1 MVKDAFADETMAEK
15 GFEPLIVAYC
25 CNWCS
30 YAGADL
36 AGTSR
41 FEYPTN
47 IRIVRIMCTGRM
59 DPTLVFETLRMGADG
74 VLIAGCHPG
83 DCHYQKGN
91 FMMEKRFDYL
101 KKAVKS
107 MGLEPERVRLEW
119 ISASEGGKWSALARE
134 MVQEIKRLG
143 PNPFKSGA
151 DPKKTDAMIDAFKAQ
166 RLRWVVGRSQIKVE
180 IEEEKYRRT
189 VDSIMSAEVE
199 RHMITRALREN
210 GPLTTGELAKLT
222 ALRPST
228 IVQHLV
234 TLRKD
239 GKVGEAGQKDDQYT
253 YKLTT

>member
-1 MVKDAFADETMAEK
+1 MVEDVFEEEK
-15 GFEPLIVAYC
+15 KAGEEFEPLIVAYC

-47 IRIVRIMCTGRM
+47 IRIVRVMCTGRV
-59 DPTLVFETLRMGADG
+59 DPTLVLEALRTGADG

-107 MGLEPERVRLEW
+107 VGIEPERLRLEW
-119 ISASEGGKWSALARE
+119 VSASEGGKWAALVRE
-134 MVQEIKRLG
+134 MTEEIKRLG
-143 PNPFKSGA
+143 PSPFRLGHI
-151 DPKKTDAMIDAFKAQ
+151 PRKTDAAIDAFKAQ

-180 IEEEKYRRT
+180 IEEDKYRRT
-189 VDSIMSAEVE
+189 VDSIMQVEIE
-199 RHMITRALREN
+199 RHMITRALEEK
-210 GPLTTGELAKLT
+210 GSLTAGELAQATGLE
-222 ALRPST
+222 PSKV
-228 IVQHLV
+228 VQHLIA
-234 TLRKD
+234 LRRD
-239 GKVGEAGQKDDQYT
+239 GAIGEVGEKNGQYLYQ
-253 YKLTT
+253 LV

>member
-1 MVKDAFADETMAEK
+1 MVEERFEDKKTTGE

-59 DPTLVFETLRMGADG
+59 DPTLVLEALRMGADG

-107 MGLEPERVRLEW
+107 VGIEPERVRLEW
-119 ISASEGGKWSALARE
+119 VSASEGGKWAALVRE
-134 MVQEIKRLG
+134 MTEEIRQLG
-143 PNPFKSGA
+143 PSPFKLA
-151 DPKKTDAMIDAFKAQ
+151 QDAKKTEAAIDAFKSQ

-180 IEEEKYRRT
+180 IEEEKYHKA
-189 VDSIMSAEVE
+189 VDSIMQVEIE
-199 RHMITRALREN
+199 RHMITRALKEK
-210 GPLTTGELAKLT
+210 GPLTAEELAQLT
-222 ALRPST
+222 GLQPNKT
-228 IVQHLV
+228 VQHLIA
-234 TLRKD
+234 LRRD
-239 GKVGEAGQKDDQYT
+239 GTVNEAGERNGQYL
-253 YKLTT
+253 YQLV